1 MLAEELK
8 CKAEYMTQD
17 DVARSGDQGFF
28 WNLYN
33 RRVYVCELFSP

>member
-17 DVARSGDQGFF
+17 EVARSGDQGFF
-28 WNLYN
+28 LEL
-33 RRVYVCELFSP
+33 VQSTCVCL